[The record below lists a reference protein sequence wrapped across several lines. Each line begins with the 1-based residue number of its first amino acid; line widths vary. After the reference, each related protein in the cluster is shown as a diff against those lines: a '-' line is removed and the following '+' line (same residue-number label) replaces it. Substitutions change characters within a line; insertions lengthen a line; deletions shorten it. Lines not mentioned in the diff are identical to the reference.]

1 MQINPNLTILI
12 DLSQYIS
19 FSFLEVN
26 QDQEDIPEI
35 LGAGFTLLFLP
46 FSVGNFIILLRL
58 RETETRTIS
67 PFAAISHAPY
77 PPLPCF
83 IRCALEERFKSI
95 SKTRL
100 VKEYWEKIAR
110 QMF

>member
-19 FSFLEVN
+19 FSFLKVN

-58 RETETRTIS
+58 RETRTIS

-77 PPLPCF
+77 PPSP
-83 IRCALEERFKSI
+83 ALSTVH
-95 SKTRL
+95 SKNALKTSRKR
-100 VKEYWEKIAR
+100 VWSEYWEKIAR
-110 QMF
+110 QVF

>member
-77 PPLPCF
+77 PPPPLLYPLC
-83 IRCALEERFKSI
+83 
-95 SKTRL
+95 TRRTL
-100 VKEYWEKIAR
+100 
-110 QMF
+110 